1 MKRTLTSALLLAV
14 LAACS
19 GGDVTLEIDVL
30 SFLNDAGAGPDPNA
44 TYAYPVP
51 PTGIVIQGIDLIDDR
66 EFQLLDSIDDVTVVD
81 EGELTYRVEAVN
93 REGAGR
99 ATLKIRLAATREG
112 LDDGASI
119 LPDIDLPLLPDSTT
133 TAAGTVDLGSLVEIF
148 ANDSAWVRIET
159 DLRVDPGDVVGDS
172 LAGTLWLRRLDVRVV
187 ADEDFF

>member
-1 MKRTLTSALLLAV
+1 MIPALLLAA

-30 SFLNDAGAGPDPNA
+30 SFLNDAGAGEDPHVV
-44 TYAYPVP
+44 YALPVP
-51 PTGIVIQGIDLIDDR
+51 PTGVVVQGIDVVDDR
-66 EFQLLDSIDDVTVVD
+66 EFQLLDSIDDLAVVD
-81 EGELTYRVEAVN
+81 EGELIYRVEAVN

-99 ATLKIRLAATREG
+99 ATLKIRLAVTREELG
-112 LDDGASI
+112 DAASI
-119 LPDIDLPLLPDSTT
+119 VPDIDIPLLPDSTT
-133 TAAGTVDLGSLVEIF
+133 TVSGSVDLGSLVEVF
-148 ANDSAWVRIET
+148 ANESAWVRIRA